1 MEDHP
6 SPSRFE
12 LLNLLKRLFRR
23 EESPA
28 TEEIGEMIQ
37 EATEAGII
45 TPAAARMIA
54 SLLVLRGRTVR
65 EVLTPRSEMVA
76 FAIDTPTDTLLA
88 GLVESAHSRFP
99 IYEGDPDHVSG
110 ILAVK
115 DLLRLVGEG
124 KGLSGWHK
132 LLRPAFFV
140 PETKGIEELLEEMR
154 NQRFHMA
161 VVVDEYGGIA
171 GLITIEDLLE
181 EIVGEIA
188 DEYGG
193 IAGLITIEDLLEEI
207 VGEIADEYDEEDDEP
222 RMVPEGQGWRVDA
235 RLDVDELLSA
245 LEIKLEHPDYETVGG
260 LIYHL
265 LGRMPEVGEKL
276 PFERFEIEIAEM
288 DDRRILQVLIHPVSG
303 E

>member
-37 EATEAGII
+37 EAPDAGII

-188 DEYGG
+188 DEY
-193 IAGLITIEDLLEEI
+193 
-207 VGEIADEYDEEDDEP
+207 DEEDDEP

>member
-188 DEYGG
+188 DEY
-193 IAGLITIEDLLEEI
+193 
-207 VGEIADEYDEEDDEP
+207 DEEDDEP

>member
-12 LLNLLKRLFRR
+12 LLNLLTRLFRR

-188 DEYGG
+188 DEY
-193 IAGLITIEDLLEEI
+193 
-207 VGEIADEYDEEDDEP
+207 DEEDDEP

-245 LEIKLEHPDYETVGG
+245 REIKLEHPDYETVGG